1 MCYAVP
7 VAGAVVSSV
16 LWSRTKSIKTWWLT
30 LMFLGASLFGVI
42 DHLWNGE
49 LFLISGDLSKDLLL
63 GVVISMFVLLFWAGA
78 IIYGKRSALFPGN
91 VKN

>member
-7 VAGAVVSSV
+7 VAGTVVASV
-16 LWSRTKSIKTWWLT
+16 LWGRTKSVETLWLT

-49 LFLISGDLSKDLLL
+49 LFLISGDLLKDLLL
-63 GVVISMFVLLFWAGA
+63 GVVISMFVTLFWAGA
-78 IIYGKRSALFPGN
+78 IIYGKRSALLPGK